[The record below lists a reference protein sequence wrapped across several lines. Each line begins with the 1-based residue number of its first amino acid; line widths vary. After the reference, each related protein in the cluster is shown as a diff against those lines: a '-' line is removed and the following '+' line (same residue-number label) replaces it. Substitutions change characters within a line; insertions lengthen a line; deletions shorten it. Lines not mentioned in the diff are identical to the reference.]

1 MKPLLSGLK
10 CLRAIETTKLP
21 KGMYWEQLVL
31 FLDPTREDQKE
42 NDIRILKEINPKLA
56 VSE

>member
-1 MKPLLSGLK
+1 
-10 CLRAIETTKLP
+10 
-21 KGMYWEQLVL
+21 MYWEQLVL

-42 NDIRILKEINPKLA
+42 SDIRILKEINPKLA